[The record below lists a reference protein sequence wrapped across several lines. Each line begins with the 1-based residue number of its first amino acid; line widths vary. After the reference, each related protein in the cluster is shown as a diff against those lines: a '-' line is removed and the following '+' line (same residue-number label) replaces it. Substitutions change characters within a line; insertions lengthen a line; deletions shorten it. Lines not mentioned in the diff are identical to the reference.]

1 MTMKHFDESELE
13 ALLDD
18 LESDRVERKES
29 FSGSKMR
36 DKACQAIC
44 AFANDLPNHNAPGI
58 LFIGAKDDGSPA
70 GLAVT
75 DELLCNLA
83 AMRSDGNILPIPT
96 MTVKKYRLKGADM
109 AVIMV
114 LPSDIPPVRYDG
126 RIWIRIGPRRA
137 VASAQ
142 EERILTEKRRYRDI
156 PFDLNPVLSSNLDT
170 LSRYFF
176 ENDFLP
182 PLTKHLSGANERSY
196 EENLAACRMIVAPD
210 VPTPTVLG
218 LLVLGI
224 SPQDYIAGAEI
235 KFIRINGV
243 EWTDPVVDELEARGN
258 IVEQLSAI
266 REKIISN
273 NRKSV
278 DILSGPTHKIE
289 EIFPIFAIDQII
301 YNAVLH
307 RTYEGTNAPVL
318 VYWFNDRIEIS
329 NPGGPYGRV
338 TCENFGRPGI
348 TDYRNPNLASAMKT
362 LGYIQQF
369 GRGIAIARMLMKENG
384 NPPPEFQLEP
394 HHVVCILRKRP

>member
-83 AMRSDGNILPIPT
+83 AMHSDGNILPIPT
-96 MTVKKYRLKGADM
+96 MTVENRHLKGADM
-109 AVIMV
+109 VVITV
-114 LPSDIPPVRYDG
+114 QPSDMPPVRYDG
-126 RIWIRIGPRRA
+126 RVWIRIGPRRA

-142 EERILTEKRRYRDI
+142 EERILTEKRRHKDI
-156 PFDLNPVLSSNLDT
+156 PFDINPVPSSGLDT
-170 LSRYFF
+170 LSQYFF

-182 PLTKHLSGANERSY
+182 ALTGNTLEGTDRSY
-196 EENLAACRMIVAPD
+196 EENLASCRMIVAPD
-210 VPTPTVLG
+210 NPTPTILG

-224 SPQDYIAGAEI
+224 SPQDFIPGGEI
-235 KFIRINGV
+235 KFVRINGI
-243 EWTDPVVDELEARGN
+243 ELADEVIDEFEARGN
-258 IVEQLSAI
+258 IVEQLRTI
-266 REKIISN
+266 REKIISY

-278 DILSGPTHKIE
+278 DILSGPTHRVE
-289 EIFPIFAIDQII
+289 DIFPISAIDQII

-307 RTYEGTNAPVL
+307 RTYEGTNAPVR

-329 NPGGPYGRV
+329 NPGGPYGSV
-338 TCENFGRPGI
+338 TCENFGMPGI

-362 LGYIQQF
+362 LGFIQQF
-369 GRGIAIARMLMKENG
+369 GRGIALARKLMEQNG
-384 NPPPEFQLEP
+384 NPPPEFLP
-394 HHVVCILRKRP
+394 SAHNVLCILRKRP